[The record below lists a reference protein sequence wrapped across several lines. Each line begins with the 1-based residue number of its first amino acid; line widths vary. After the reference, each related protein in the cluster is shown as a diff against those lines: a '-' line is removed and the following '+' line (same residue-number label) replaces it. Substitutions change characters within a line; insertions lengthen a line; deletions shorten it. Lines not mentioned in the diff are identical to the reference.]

1 MDVKGQQQ
9 RTQRPSNLYVT
20 TAGMWS
26 LLNLHSNFWRIRRTW
41 ETALLSDA
49 LLWHRL
55 YLLLCHFQSQT
66 STWCCFHTRLSLT
79 HVRWHESS
87 QRVEIHMKQK
97 GRDVGSA
104 WPPPQQ
110 IHVMKQASTVEPQ
123 HVPPWLVSKL
133 KKRGGPA
140 TESNLSL
147 TWHSLSTTIRSVTK
161 SRQIYCRPWSAAAR
175 NRARH
180 LQSVIIK
187 ALGENTLFVSVL
199 LRGGAGAVLSQD

>member
-26 LLNLHSNFWRIRRTW
+26 LLNLHSNFCRIRRAQ
-41 ETALLSDA
+41 ETALRPDA

-55 YLLLCHFQSQT
+55 YLLLCHFRVRLPLYG
-66 STWCCFHTRLSLT
+66 FHTRLSLT
-79 HVRWHESS
+79 HVRWLESG

-97 GRDVGSA
+97 GRETINPCNETGQYSGASA
-104 WPPPQQ
+104 RPSLIGQQ
-110 IHVMKQASTVEPQ
+110 AK
-123 HVPPWLVSKL
+123 KK
-133 KKRGGPA
+133 KKREIRLSGPP
-140 TESNLSL
+140 L

-161 SRQIYCRPWSAAAR
+161 SYQIYCRPWSAAAR